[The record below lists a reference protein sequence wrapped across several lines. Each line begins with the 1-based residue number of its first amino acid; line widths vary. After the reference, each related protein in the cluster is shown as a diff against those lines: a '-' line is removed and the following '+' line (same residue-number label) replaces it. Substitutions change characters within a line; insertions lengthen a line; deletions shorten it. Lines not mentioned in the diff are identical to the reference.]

1 MKRILHQLLARLEFI
16 QLDLGA
22 CMWKVTFL
30 LHVFVRPV
38 DCGDLNS
45 VVALLIH
52 CYFFRD
58 AFVREKWILF
68 EFLKILSED
77 EMENGVVTNS
87 IEKPLLMSSFSTT
100 SIDAKFSRIWVSC
113 SARLSARM
121 GWFNKVVTQKL
132 GIYQIV
138 YYVCHVC
145 VLRSNLGDRLCSL
158 FVHWRSQL
166 VELDLDLHDFFR
178 SLVVYLI

>member
-1 MKRILHQLLARLEFI
+1 
-16 QLDLGA
+16 
-22 CMWKVTFL
+22 MWKVTFL

-132 GIYQIV
+132 GIYRIF
-138 YYVCHVC
+138 YYVCHMC

-158 FVHWRSQL
+158 FVHRRSQL
-166 VELDLDLHDFFR
+166 VELDLDLHNFFR
-178 SLVVYLI
+178 RLVVHLVQILLDLVDFLQQSKRSIICTQK

>member
-1 MKRILHQLLARLEFI
+1 MSN
-16 QLDLGA
+16 
-22 CMWKVTFL
+22 VTFL

-38 DCGDLNS
+38 NCCDLNG

-52 CYFFRD
+52 CNFFRD

-68 EFLKILSED
+68 EFLKTLSKD
-77 EMENGVVTNS
+77 ERENGVFTNS

-100 SIDAKFSRIWVSC
+100 SIDAKFSRIRVSC

-132 GIYQIV
+132 GIYEKA
-138 YYVCHVC
+138 YNVCHVC
-145 VLRSNLGDRLCSL
+145 SDQTWAIAFALFSYIGVLSLLNLISTCTISSADLLCISSKS
-158 FVHWRSQL
+158 FWTS
-166 VELDLDLHDFFR
+166 
-178 SLVVYLI
+178 